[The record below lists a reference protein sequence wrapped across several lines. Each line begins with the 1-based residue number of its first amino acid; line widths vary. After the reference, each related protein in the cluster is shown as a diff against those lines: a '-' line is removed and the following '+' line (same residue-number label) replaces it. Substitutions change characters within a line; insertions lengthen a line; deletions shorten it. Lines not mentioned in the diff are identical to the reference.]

1 MFLSLGSNI
10 GSREVFLT
18 EAIRRLDKHFAR
30 LSVSSIYQTAPQDY
44 TDQDDF
50 YNIIAVYRYD
60 NQNVYDI
67 LNVCHEIENGLGR
80 AEYHHIDKGP
90 RTIDIDI
97 IAIDGVNVDKP
108 DLHIPHLAYQRRN
121 FVLIPLDEVL
131 SHSEREEDRMW
142 LSDIR
147 QWIKA
152 NGEQNVT
159 KIGELPIL

>member
-18 EAIRRLDKHFAR
+18 EAIRQLDKHFAR
-30 LSVSSIYQTAPQDY
+30 LNVSCIYQTAPQDY

-50 YNIIAVYRYD
+50 YNIIALYRYD

-67 LNVCHEIENGLGR
+67 LNVCHEIENSLGR

>member
-18 EAIRRLDKHFAR
+18 EAIRQLDKHFAR
-30 LSVSSIYQTAPQDY
+30 QDVSCIYQTAPQDY
-44 TDQDDF
+44 TNQDDF
-50 YNIIAVYRYD
+50 YNIIAVYQYD
-60 NQNVYDI
+60 GQNVYDI
-67 LNVCHEIENGLGR
+67 LNICHEIENGLGR

-97 IAIDGVNVDKP
+97 IAIDGVNVDEP
-108 DLHIPHLAYQRRN
+108 DLHIPHKAYQRRN

-131 SHSEREEDRMW
+131 SYSECEADRMW
-142 LSDIR
+142 LADIR
-147 QWIKA
+147 RWIKA